1 MNRFLRLFILWG
13 SIFFGPGVNAEEL
26 TIRISEGVEGAAP
39 IAVVP
44 FGWQGMATKSPL
56 DMAAIVSADLA
67 RSGRFKAL
75 PKRDMLAKPTDATKI
90 RFRNW
95 QALGQENL
103 LIGQVQEKGAG
114 KYVIQF
120 QLFDVYKGEQLTGY
134 SMPSTAD
141 ALRQTAHRISD
152 IVYEQLTGQKGA
164 FSTRIA
170 YVTVARKAKGKSEY
184 RLQVSDADGY
194 GPQTITTSSE
204 PVMSPAWSPD
214 GEKIAYVS
222 FENRHSAIFIQT
234 VSTGRRTRVSSAP
247 GINGAPAWS
256 PDGSKLAIVLSMD
269 GSPDI
274 YILDLITGSRRK
286 LTRSYTIETEP
297 AWSRDGRFIAFTS
310 DRGGKPQIYQIPVVG
325 GKIRRMTYEGDYN
338 ARPMFSPD
346 GKSLAMVHGQGG
358 DYRIAVLDLKTSL
371 LQVLTKGKLDESP
384 SFAPNGSMVLYAVKK
399 GNKGLLSAVSADG
412 RVHQKLFMKGSEVR
426 DPAWSPYN

>member
-1 MNRFLRLFILWG
+1 MLKRLFLLLILLPTALQAALE
-13 SIFFGPGVNAEEL
+13 IEI
-26 TIRISEGVEGAAP
+26 TEGIEGAAP

-44 FGWQGMATKSPL
+44 FGWQGMANKAPI
-56 DMAAIVSADLA
+56 DIAAIVSVDLT

-75 PKRDMLAKPTDATKI
+75 SERDMLAKPVDATKV

-103 LIGQVQEKGAG
+103 LIGQILEAGAG

-134 SMPSTAD
+134 SLPSTAE
-141 ALRQTAHRISD
+141 ALRRTAHRISD

-170 YVTVARKAKGKSEY
+170 YITVDRKADGKSEY

-194 GPQTITTSSE
+194 DPQTITRSSE

-222 FENRHSAIFIQT
+222 FESKSSAIFIQT
-234 VSTGRRTRVSSAP
+234 VSTGRRIKISSAP

-256 PDGSKLAIVLSMD
+256 PDGSKLAFVLSVD

-286 LTRSYTIETEP
+286 LTKSYTIETEP
-297 AWSRDGRFIAFTS
+297 AWSRDGRIIAFTS

-325 GKIRRMTYEGDYN
+325 GKVRRMTFEGDYN

-346 GKSLAMVHGQGG
+346 GKSLAMVHGRGG
-358 DYRIAVLDLKTSL
+358 DYRIAVLDLKTSS
-371 LQVLTKGKLDESP
+371 LQLLTKGKLDESP
-384 SFAPNGSMVLYAVKK
+384 SFAPNGSMVLYAVKR